1 MRGQEQEMG
10 CEGTG
15 TKEQERALERGLQQ
29 VRLGV
34 KAEA

>member
-1 MRGQEQEMG
+1 MG